1 MAGTAK
7 PRELLK
13 ARRDAG
19 KAGALGRLLSTSATK
34 VLLHKIEF
42 QPASHGFSSQPEL
55 LRAKYLLLNPRT
67 EPAEHPRG
75 AEEGQPGKQGS
86 DRTPGRLGDGVP
98 APQKGLFPAGR
109 LAMQWQRVQRIGA
122 GLLNLGNTCF
132 LNATLQCLTYTP
144 PLANYL
150 LSREHSRTCHQSGF
164 CMMCVMQNHVTQAF
178 ANSGSV
184 IKPVSFVRDLKK
196 IAPHIRLGRQEDAH
210 EFLRF
215 TIDAMQKACLPDC
228 TELDRQTQATTLIHQ
243 IFGGSLRSRVKCSMC
258 KAVSDT
264 FDPCLDL
271 PVEITVPGQGQQ
283 AANVE
288 QALELFVKPDL
299 LGGENAYLCDKC
311 KKKVSA
317 TKRFTIHRA
326 PRVLTLALKRF
337 ADFTGGKIT
346 KDVGYPELLN
356 IRPYM
361 SQTSGDPVMYGL
373 YAVLVHSGYSSH
385 AGHYYCYVK
394 ASDGQW
400 YQMND
405 NVVRPSN
412 IKVVLNQQAYVLFYL
427 RGQNLHLYE
436 EFGENRQPAQM
447 TDILMVA
454 IEALTAEDICD
465 RQMGSRVL
473 DTAMGDPASWMTD
486 VPKLMRYIYKNIEGV
501 STEPARHSLHSLLL
515 LLTERCSREVVRSLL
530 EISPTCDSAAL
541 AMWEVM
547 ISMPGTLWSVLTELR
562 SVLQDLQLH
571 KVFSCAMEDAC
582 ISLLALLLRTD
593 FGSEKF
599 AVLYKPE
606 SFLRNPSWMML
617 SVVLESLIT
626 LSKAHMMARKILVL
640 LPDIMETMQDTN
652 SDVKRKALL
661 LFRNTMGHL
670 DREEASP
677 IALQLAE
684 KLLPLFD
691 DESSLVRE
699 FSISLF
705 RDVMD
710 TVVGRNKKMLRKTVK
725 RVLVPLFLR
734 MNDQSKS
741 VAKASRD
748 ALLDCAGFLGWR
760 NLSTLVQTHQIHRIG
775 ECLLQQDKSRL
786 EEQLC
791 QSLLYVKDAQA
802 TVRLEAVRFTG
813 LGARYLKNRSNK
825 VEKLN
830 EITKGSDRTPGRLG
844 DGVPAPQKGL
854 FPAGRLAMQWQR
866 VQRIG
871 AGLLNLGNTC
881 FLNATLQCLTYTPP
895 LANYLL
901 SREHSRTCHQSGFCM
916 MCVMQN
922 HVTQAFANSGS
933 VIKPVSLVRDLKKI
947 APHIRLGRQED
958 AHEFL
963 RFTIDAMQKACLPD
977 CTELD
982 RQTQATT
989 LIHQIFGGS
998 LRSRVKCSMCKAVS
1012 DTFDPCLDLP
1022 VEITVPGQ
1030 GQQAANVEQALE
1042 LFVKPDLLGGEN
1054 AYLCDKCKK
1063 KVSATKRFT
1072 IHRAPRVLTLA
1083 LKRFADFTGGKITKD
1098 VVYPELLNIRPYM
1111 SQTSGDPVMYGLY
1124 AVLVHSGYSSH
1135 AGHYYCYVKASDGQW
1150 YQMND
1155 NVVRPSN
1162 IKVVLN
1168 QQAYVLFYLRG
1179 QNLHLYEE
1187 FGENRQPAQ
1196 MTDILMVAI
1205 EALTA
1210 EDICDRQMGS
1220 RVLDTAMGDP
1230 ASWMTDVPK
1239 LMRYIYKNIEG
1250 VSTEPARHSLHSL
1263 LLLLTERC
1271 SREVVRSLLE
1281 ISPTCDSAALAMWE
1295 VMISMPGTLWSVL
1308 TELRSVLQDLQ
1319 LHKVFSCA
1327 MEDACISLLALLLR
1341 TDFGSEKF
1349 AVLYKPESFLR
1360 NPSWMMLSVVL
1371 ESLITLSK
1379 AHMMAR
1385 KILVLLPDIM
1395 ETMQDTNS
1403 DVKRKALLLFRNTMG
1418 HLDREEAS
1426 PIALQLAEKLLP
1438 LFDDESSLVREF
1450 SISLFRDVMDTVVGR
1465 NKKMLRKTVKRVLV
1479 PLFLRMNDQ
1488 SKSVAKASRD
1498 ALLDCAGFLGWRN
1511 LSTLVQTHQIH
1522 RIGECLLQQDKSR
1535 LEEQLCQSLLYVKDA
1550 QATVRLEAVRFTGL
1564 GARYLKNRSNK
1575 VEKLNEITKGSDRT
1589 PGRLGDGVPAPQK
1602 GLFPAGRLAMQ
1613 WQRVQR
1619 IGAGL
1624 LNLGNTCF
1632 LNATLQCLTYTPPLA
1647 NYLLS
1652 REHSRTCHQS
1662 GFCMTCV
1669 MQNHVTQ
1676 AFANS
1681 GSVIKP
1687 VSLVRDLKKIAPHIR
1702 LGRQEDAHEFLR
1714 FTIDAMQKAC
1724 LPDCTELDRQTQAT
1738 TLIHQI
1744 FGGSLR
1750 SRVKCSMCKA
1760 VSDTFDPCLDLPVE
1774 ITVPGQ
1780 GQQAA
1785 NVEQAL
1791 ELFVKPDLLGGENA
1805 YLCDKCKKKV
1815 SATKRFT
1822 IHRAPRVLT
1831 LALKRFADFTGGKIT
1846 KDVGYPE
1853 LLNIR
1858 PYMSQTSG
1866 DPVMYGL
1873 YAVLVHSGYSSHAG
1887 HYYCYVKA
1895 SDGQWYQMNDNVVRP
1910 SNIKVVLNQ
1919 QAYVLF
1925 YLREDSSRV
1934 EDYLRQSLPY
1944 LQSPQEPLREA
1955 DVMFLGQNSRAVSLL
1970 PALRVVRQQKQG
1982 TDYFLHDS
1990 PK

>member
-19 KAGALGRLLSTSATK
+19 EAGALGRLLSTSATK

-42 QPASHGFSSQPEL
+42 QPASHGFSGQPEL

-75 AEEGQPGKQGS
+75 AEEGQPGKQGSDRTPGRLRDGVPAPQKGLFPAGRLAMQWQRVQRIGAGLLNLGNTCFLNATLQCLTYTPPLANYLLSREHSRTCHQSGFCVMCVMQNHVTQAFANSGSVIKPVSFVRDLKKIAPHIRLGRQEDAHEFLRFTIDAMQKACLPDCTDTAAVLSPNPVTGLGLDPEDTALARGGGSWGGRCVIRAAVSRLDRQTQATTLIHQIFGGSLRSCVKCSMCKAVSDTFDPCLDLPVEITVPGQGQQAANVEQALELFVKPDLLGGENAYLCDKCKKKVLATKRFTIHRAPRVLTLALKRFADFTGGKITKDVGYPELLNIRPYMSQTSGDPVMYGLYAVLVHSGYSSHAGHYYCYVKASDGQWYQMNDNVVRPSNIKVVLNQQAYVLFYLRPLNSGTDCDRESSDRGELEGALAAGHNSGWGEEAKEGAVYRVTLKRVQIQQAADEGAGWLRLREDSSRVEDYLRQSLPYLQSPQEPLREAAVMFLGS

-326 PRVLTLALKRF
+326 PKVLTLALKRF

-346 KDVGYPELLN
+346 KDVGYPELLD

-830 EITKGSDRTPGRLG
+830 EITK
-844 DGVPAPQKGL
+844 
-854 FPAGRLAMQWQR
+854 
-866 VQRIG
+866 
-871 AGLLNLGNTC
+871 
-881 FLNATLQCLTYTPP
+881 
-895 LANYLL
+895 
-901 SREHSRTCHQSGFCM
+901 
-916 MCVMQN
+916 
-922 HVTQAFANSGS
+922 
-933 VIKPVSLVRDLKKI
+933 
-947 APHIRLGRQED
+947 
-958 AHEFL
+958 
-963 RFTIDAMQKACLPD
+963 
-977 CTELD
+977 
-982 RQTQATT
+982 
-989 LIHQIFGGS
+989 
-998 LRSRVKCSMCKAVS
+998 
-1012 DTFDPCLDLP
+1012 
-1022 VEITVPGQ
+1022 
-1030 GQQAANVEQALE
+1030 
-1042 LFVKPDLLGGEN
+1042 
-1054 AYLCDKCKK
+1054 
-1063 KVSATKRFT
+1063 
-1072 IHRAPRVLTLA
+1072 
-1083 LKRFADFTGGKITKD
+1083 
-1098 VVYPELLNIRPYM
+1098 
-1111 SQTSGDPVMYGLY
+1111 
-1124 AVLVHSGYSSH
+1124 
-1135 AGHYYCYVKASDGQW
+1135 
-1150 YQMND
+1150 
-1155 NVVRPSN
+1155 
-1162 IKVVLN
+1162 
-1168 QQAYVLFYLRG
+1168 
-1179 QNLHLYEE
+1179 
-1187 FGENRQPAQ
+1187 
-1196 MTDILMVAI
+1196 
-1205 EALTA
+1205 
-1210 EDICDRQMGS
+1210 
-1220 RVLDTAMGDP
+1220 
-1230 ASWMTDVPK
+1230 
-1239 LMRYIYKNIEG
+1239 
-1250 VSTEPARHSLHSL
+1250 
-1263 LLLLTERC
+1263 
-1271 SREVVRSLLE
+1271 
-1281 ISPTCDSAALAMWE
+1281 
-1295 VMISMPGTLWSVL
+1295 
-1308 TELRSVLQDLQ
+1308 
-1319 LHKVFSCA
+1319 
-1327 MEDACISLLALLLR
+1327 
-1341 TDFGSEKF
+1341 
-1349 AVLYKPESFLR
+1349 
-1360 NPSWMMLSVVL
+1360 
-1371 ESLITLSK
+1371 
-1379 AHMMAR
+1379 
-1385 KILVLLPDIM
+1385 VLLPLM
-1395 ETMQDTNS
+1395 EDPDTC
-1403 DVKRKALLLFRNTMG
+1403 VKHLAFQTLYNLL
-1418 HLDREEAS
+1418 
-1426 PIALQLAEKLLP
+1426 I
-1438 LFDDESSLVREF
+1438 EF
-1450 SISLFRDVMDTVVGR
+1450 PRP
-1465 NKKMLRKTVKRVLV
+1465 K
-1479 PLFLRMNDQ
+1479 
-1488 SKSVAKASRD
+1488 
-1498 ALLDCAGFLGWRN
+1498 
-1511 LSTLVQTHQIH
+1511 
-1522 RIGECLLQQDKSR
+1522 
-1535 LEEQLCQSLLYVKDA
+1535 
-1550 QATVRLEAVRFTGL
+1550 
-1564 GARYLKNRSNK
+1564 
-1575 VEKLNEITKGSDRT
+1575 
-1589 PGRLGDGVPAPQK
+1589 
-1602 GLFPAGRLAMQ
+1602 
-1613 WQRVQR
+1613 QRWW
-1619 IGAGL
+1619 
-1624 LNLGNTCF
+1624 
-1632 LNATLQCLTYTPPLA
+1632 
-1647 NYLLS
+1647 LLS
-1652 REHSRTCHQS
+1652 CWICGSQRE
-1662 GFCMTCV
+1662 
-1669 MQNHVTQ
+1669 
-1676 AFANS
+1676 
-1681 GSVIKP
+1681 
-1687 VSLVRDLKKIAPHIR
+1687 
-1702 LGRQEDAHEFLR
+1702 
-1714 FTIDAMQKAC
+1714 
-1724 LPDCTELDRQTQAT
+1724 
-1738 TLIHQI
+1738 
-1744 FGGSLR
+1744 
-1750 SRVKCSMCKA
+1750 
-1760 VSDTFDPCLDLPVE
+1760 
-1774 ITVPGQ
+1774 
-1780 GQQAA
+1780 
-1785 NVEQAL
+1785 
-1791 ELFVKPDLLGGENA
+1791 
-1805 YLCDKCKKKV
+1805 
-1815 SATKRFT
+1815 
-1822 IHRAPRVLT
+1822 
-1831 LALKRFADFTGGKIT
+1831 
-1846 KDVGYPE
+1846 
-1853 LLNIR
+1853 
-1858 PYMSQTSG
+1858 
-1866 DPVMYGL
+1866 
-1873 YAVLVHSGYSSHAG
+1873 
-1887 HYYCYVKA
+1887 
-1895 SDGQWYQMNDNVVRP
+1895 
-1910 SNIKVVLNQ
+1910 
-1919 QAYVLF
+1919 
-1925 YLREDSSRV
+1925 
-1934 EDYLRQSLPY
+1934 
-1944 LQSPQEPLREA
+1944 
-1955 DVMFLGQNSRAVSLL
+1955 
-1970 PALRVVRQQKQG
+1970 
-1982 TDYFLHDS
+1982 
-1990 PK
+1990 

>member
-42 QPASHGFSSQPEL
+42 QPASHGFSGQPEL

-67 EPAEHPRG
+67 EPAEHPRS
-75 AEEGQPGKQGS
+75 AEEGQPGKQGSDRTPGRLGDGVPAPQKGLFPAGHLAMQWQRVQRIGAGLLNLGNTCFLNATLQCLTYTPPLANYLLSREHSRTCHQSVFCMMCVMQNHVTQAFANSGSVIKPVSLVRDLKKIAPHIRLGRQEDAHEFLRFTIDAMQKACLPDCTELDRQTQATTLIHQIFGGSLRSRVKCSMCKAVSDTFDPCLDLPVEITVPGQGQQAANVEQALELFVKPDLLGGENAYLCDKCKKKVSATKRFTIHRAPRVLTLALKRFADFTGGKITKDVGYPELLNIRPYMSQTSGDPVTYGLYAVLVHSGYSSHAGHYYCYVKASDGQWYQMNDNVVRPSNIKVVLNQQAYVLFYLRPLNSGTDCDRESSDRGELEGALAAGHNSGWGEEAKEGAVYRVTLKRVQIQQAADEGAGWLRLREDSSRVEDYLRQSLPYLQSPQEPLREAAVMFLGS

-164 CMMCVMQNHVTQAF
+164 CMTCVMQNHVTQAF

-361 SQTSGDPVMYGL
+361 SQTSRDPVMYGL
-373 YAVLVHSGYSSH
+373 NAVLVHLGYSSH

-571 KVFSCAMEDAC
+571 KVFSCAMEEAC

-599 AVLYKPE
+599 AALYKPE

-830 EITKGSDRTPGRLG
+830 EITK
-844 DGVPAPQKGL
+844 
-854 FPAGRLAMQWQR
+854 
-866 VQRIG
+866 
-871 AGLLNLGNTC
+871 
-881 FLNATLQCLTYTPP
+881 
-895 LANYLL
+895 
-901 SREHSRTCHQSGFCM
+901 
-916 MCVMQN
+916 
-922 HVTQAFANSGS
+922 
-933 VIKPVSLVRDLKKI
+933 
-947 APHIRLGRQED
+947 
-958 AHEFL
+958 
-963 RFTIDAMQKACLPD
+963 
-977 CTELD
+977 
-982 RQTQATT
+982 
-989 LIHQIFGGS
+989 
-998 LRSRVKCSMCKAVS
+998 
-1012 DTFDPCLDLP
+1012 
-1022 VEITVPGQ
+1022 
-1030 GQQAANVEQALE
+1030 
-1042 LFVKPDLLGGEN
+1042 
-1054 AYLCDKCKK
+1054 
-1063 KVSATKRFT
+1063 
-1072 IHRAPRVLTLA
+1072 
-1083 LKRFADFTGGKITKD
+1083 
-1098 VVYPELLNIRPYM
+1098 
-1111 SQTSGDPVMYGLY
+1111 
-1124 AVLVHSGYSSH
+1124 
-1135 AGHYYCYVKASDGQW
+1135 
-1150 YQMND
+1150 
-1155 NVVRPSN
+1155 
-1162 IKVVLN
+1162 
-1168 QQAYVLFYLRG
+1168 
-1179 QNLHLYEE
+1179 
-1187 FGENRQPAQ
+1187 
-1196 MTDILMVAI
+1196 
-1205 EALTA
+1205 
-1210 EDICDRQMGS
+1210 
-1220 RVLDTAMGDP
+1220 
-1230 ASWMTDVPK
+1230 
-1239 LMRYIYKNIEG
+1239 
-1250 VSTEPARHSLHSL
+1250 
-1263 LLLLTERC
+1263 
-1271 SREVVRSLLE
+1271 
-1281 ISPTCDSAALAMWE
+1281 
-1295 VMISMPGTLWSVL
+1295 
-1308 TELRSVLQDLQ
+1308 
-1319 LHKVFSCA
+1319 
-1327 MEDACISLLALLLR
+1327 
-1341 TDFGSEKF
+1341 
-1349 AVLYKPESFLR
+1349 
-1360 NPSWMMLSVVL
+1360 
-1371 ESLITLSK
+1371 
-1379 AHMMAR
+1379 
-1385 KILVLLPDIM
+1385 VLLPLM
-1395 ETMQDTNS
+1395 EDPDTC
-1403 DVKRKALLLFRNTMG
+1403 VKHLAFQTLYNLL
-1418 HLDREEAS
+1418 
-1426 PIALQLAEKLLP
+1426 I
-1438 LFDDESSLVREF
+1438 EF
-1450 SISLFRDVMDTVVGR
+1450 PRP
-1465 NKKMLRKTVKRVLV
+1465 K
-1479 PLFLRMNDQ
+1479 
-1488 SKSVAKASRD
+1488 
-1498 ALLDCAGFLGWRN
+1498 
-1511 LSTLVQTHQIH
+1511 
-1522 RIGECLLQQDKSR
+1522 
-1535 LEEQLCQSLLYVKDA
+1535 
-1550 QATVRLEAVRFTGL
+1550 
-1564 GARYLKNRSNK
+1564 
-1575 VEKLNEITKGSDRT
+1575 
-1589 PGRLGDGVPAPQK
+1589 
-1602 GLFPAGRLAMQ
+1602 
-1613 WQRVQR
+1613 QRWW
-1619 IGAGL
+1619 
-1624 LNLGNTCF
+1624 
-1632 LNATLQCLTYTPPLA
+1632 
-1647 NYLLS
+1647 LLS
-1652 REHSRTCHQS
+1652 CWICGSQRE
-1662 GFCMTCV
+1662 
-1669 MQNHVTQ
+1669 
-1676 AFANS
+1676 
-1681 GSVIKP
+1681 
-1687 VSLVRDLKKIAPHIR
+1687 
-1702 LGRQEDAHEFLR
+1702 
-1714 FTIDAMQKAC
+1714 
-1724 LPDCTELDRQTQAT
+1724 
-1738 TLIHQI
+1738 
-1744 FGGSLR
+1744 
-1750 SRVKCSMCKA
+1750 
-1760 VSDTFDPCLDLPVE
+1760 
-1774 ITVPGQ
+1774 
-1780 GQQAA
+1780 
-1785 NVEQAL
+1785 
-1791 ELFVKPDLLGGENA
+1791 
-1805 YLCDKCKKKV
+1805 
-1815 SATKRFT
+1815 
-1822 IHRAPRVLT
+1822 
-1831 LALKRFADFTGGKIT
+1831 
-1846 KDVGYPE
+1846 
-1853 LLNIR
+1853 
-1858 PYMSQTSG
+1858 
-1866 DPVMYGL
+1866 
-1873 YAVLVHSGYSSHAG
+1873 
-1887 HYYCYVKA
+1887 
-1895 SDGQWYQMNDNVVRP
+1895 
-1910 SNIKVVLNQ
+1910 
-1919 QAYVLF
+1919 
-1925 YLREDSSRV
+1925 
-1934 EDYLRQSLPY
+1934 
-1944 LQSPQEPLREA
+1944 
-1955 DVMFLGQNSRAVSLL
+1955 
-1970 PALRVVRQQKQG
+1970 
-1982 TDYFLHDS
+1982 
-1990 PK
+1990 

>member
-164 CMMCVMQNHVTQAF
+164 CMMCVMQNHVTQAFANSGSVIKPVSLVRDLKKIAPHIRLGRQEDAHEFLRFTIDAMQKACLPDCTELDRQTQATTLIHQIFGGSLRSRVKCSMCKAVSDTFDPCLDLPVEITVPGQGQQAANVEQALELFVKPDLLGGENAYLCDKCKKKVSATKRFTIHRAPRVLTLALKRFADFTGGKITKDVGYPELLNIRPYMSQTSGDPVMYGLYAVLVHSGYSSHAGHYYCYVKASDGQWYQMNDNVVRPSNIKVVLNQQAYVLFYLRPLNSGTDCDRESSDRGELEGALAAGHNSGWGEEAKEGAVYRVTLKRVQIQQAADEGAGWLRLREDSSRVEDYLRQSLPYLQSPQEPLREADVMFLGSDRTPGRLGDGVPAPQKGLFPAGRLAMQWQRVQRIGAGLLNLGNTCFLNATLQCLTYTPPLANYLLSREHSRTCHQSGFCVTCVMQNHVTQAF

-599 AVLYKPE
+599 AALYKPE

-830 EITKGSDRTPGRLG
+830 EITK
-844 DGVPAPQKGL
+844 
-854 FPAGRLAMQWQR
+854 
-866 VQRIG
+866 
-871 AGLLNLGNTC
+871 
-881 FLNATLQCLTYTPP
+881 
-895 LANYLL
+895 
-901 SREHSRTCHQSGFCM
+901 
-916 MCVMQN
+916 
-922 HVTQAFANSGS
+922 
-933 VIKPVSLVRDLKKI
+933 
-947 APHIRLGRQED
+947 
-958 AHEFL
+958 
-963 RFTIDAMQKACLPD
+963 
-977 CTELD
+977 
-982 RQTQATT
+982 
-989 LIHQIFGGS
+989 
-998 LRSRVKCSMCKAVS
+998 
-1012 DTFDPCLDLP
+1012 
-1022 VEITVPGQ
+1022 
-1030 GQQAANVEQALE
+1030 
-1042 LFVKPDLLGGEN
+1042 
-1054 AYLCDKCKK
+1054 
-1063 KVSATKRFT
+1063 
-1072 IHRAPRVLTLA
+1072 
-1083 LKRFADFTGGKITKD
+1083 
-1098 VVYPELLNIRPYM
+1098 
-1111 SQTSGDPVMYGLY
+1111 
-1124 AVLVHSGYSSH
+1124 
-1135 AGHYYCYVKASDGQW
+1135 
-1150 YQMND
+1150 
-1155 NVVRPSN
+1155 
-1162 IKVVLN
+1162 
-1168 QQAYVLFYLRG
+1168 
-1179 QNLHLYEE
+1179 
-1187 FGENRQPAQ
+1187 
-1196 MTDILMVAI
+1196 
-1205 EALTA
+1205 
-1210 EDICDRQMGS
+1210 
-1220 RVLDTAMGDP
+1220 
-1230 ASWMTDVPK
+1230 
-1239 LMRYIYKNIEG
+1239 
-1250 VSTEPARHSLHSL
+1250 
-1263 LLLLTERC
+1263 
-1271 SREVVRSLLE
+1271 
-1281 ISPTCDSAALAMWE
+1281 
-1295 VMISMPGTLWSVL
+1295 
-1308 TELRSVLQDLQ
+1308 
-1319 LHKVFSCA
+1319 
-1327 MEDACISLLALLLR
+1327 
-1341 TDFGSEKF
+1341 
-1349 AVLYKPESFLR
+1349 
-1360 NPSWMMLSVVL
+1360 
-1371 ESLITLSK
+1371 
-1379 AHMMAR
+1379 
-1385 KILVLLPDIM
+1385 VLLPLM
-1395 ETMQDTNS
+1395 EDPDTC
-1403 DVKRKALLLFRNTMG
+1403 VKHLAFQTLYNLL
-1418 HLDREEAS
+1418 
-1426 PIALQLAEKLLP
+1426 I
-1438 LFDDESSLVREF
+1438 EF
-1450 SISLFRDVMDTVVGR
+1450 PRP
-1465 NKKMLRKTVKRVLV
+1465 K
-1479 PLFLRMNDQ
+1479 
-1488 SKSVAKASRD
+1488 
-1498 ALLDCAGFLGWRN
+1498 
-1511 LSTLVQTHQIH
+1511 
-1522 RIGECLLQQDKSR
+1522 
-1535 LEEQLCQSLLYVKDA
+1535 
-1550 QATVRLEAVRFTGL
+1550 
-1564 GARYLKNRSNK
+1564 
-1575 VEKLNEITKGSDRT
+1575 
-1589 PGRLGDGVPAPQK
+1589 
-1602 GLFPAGRLAMQ
+1602 
-1613 WQRVQR
+1613 QRWW
-1619 IGAGL
+1619 
-1624 LNLGNTCF
+1624 
-1632 LNATLQCLTYTPPLA
+1632 
-1647 NYLLS
+1647 LLS
-1652 REHSRTCHQS
+1652 CWICGSQRE
-1662 GFCMTCV
+1662 
-1669 MQNHVTQ
+1669 
-1676 AFANS
+1676 
-1681 GSVIKP
+1681 
-1687 VSLVRDLKKIAPHIR
+1687 
-1702 LGRQEDAHEFLR
+1702 
-1714 FTIDAMQKAC
+1714 
-1724 LPDCTELDRQTQAT
+1724 
-1738 TLIHQI
+1738 
-1744 FGGSLR
+1744 
-1750 SRVKCSMCKA
+1750 
-1760 VSDTFDPCLDLPVE
+1760 
-1774 ITVPGQ
+1774 
-1780 GQQAA
+1780 
-1785 NVEQAL
+1785 
-1791 ELFVKPDLLGGENA
+1791 
-1805 YLCDKCKKKV
+1805 
-1815 SATKRFT
+1815 
-1822 IHRAPRVLT
+1822 
-1831 LALKRFADFTGGKIT
+1831 
-1846 KDVGYPE
+1846 
-1853 LLNIR
+1853 
-1858 PYMSQTSG
+1858 
-1866 DPVMYGL
+1866 
-1873 YAVLVHSGYSSHAG
+1873 
-1887 HYYCYVKA
+1887 
-1895 SDGQWYQMNDNVVRP
+1895 
-1910 SNIKVVLNQ
+1910 
-1919 QAYVLF
+1919 
-1925 YLREDSSRV
+1925 
-1934 EDYLRQSLPY
+1934 
-1944 LQSPQEPLREA
+1944 
-1955 DVMFLGQNSRAVSLL
+1955 
-1970 PALRVVRQQKQG
+1970 
-1982 TDYFLHDS
+1982 
-1990 PK
+1990 

>member
-42 QPASHGFSSQPEL
+42 QPASHGFSGQPEL

-109 LAMQWQRVQRIGA
+109 LAMQCQRVQRIGA

-164 CMMCVMQNHVTQAF
+164 CVTCVMQNHVTQAF

-243 IFGGSLRSRVKCSMC
+243 IFGGSLRSRGRSLAVKCSMC

-311 KKKVSA
+311 KKKVLA

-346 KDVGYPELLN
+346 KDMGYPELLN

-385 AGHYYCYVK
+385 SGHYYCYVK
-394 ASDGQW
+394 ASDRQW

-427 RGQNLHLYE
+427 SSSLRHLKPFQESGEGRGGQQFQWQL
-436 EFGENRQPAQM
+436 GEWLQQHQGLQHPHPSHIQ
-447 TDILMVA
+447 
-454 IEALTAEDICD
+454 
-465 RQMGSRVL
+465 
-473 DTAMGDPASWMTD
+473 

-599 AVLYKPE
+599 AALYKPE

-830 EITKGSDRTPGRLG
+830 EITK
-844 DGVPAPQKGL
+844 
-854 FPAGRLAMQWQR
+854 
-866 VQRIG
+866 
-871 AGLLNLGNTC
+871 
-881 FLNATLQCLTYTPP
+881 
-895 LANYLL
+895 
-901 SREHSRTCHQSGFCM
+901 
-916 MCVMQN
+916 
-922 HVTQAFANSGS
+922 
-933 VIKPVSLVRDLKKI
+933 
-947 APHIRLGRQED
+947 
-958 AHEFL
+958 
-963 RFTIDAMQKACLPD
+963 
-977 CTELD
+977 
-982 RQTQATT
+982 
-989 LIHQIFGGS
+989 
-998 LRSRVKCSMCKAVS
+998 
-1012 DTFDPCLDLP
+1012 
-1022 VEITVPGQ
+1022 
-1030 GQQAANVEQALE
+1030 
-1042 LFVKPDLLGGEN
+1042 
-1054 AYLCDKCKK
+1054 
-1063 KVSATKRFT
+1063 
-1072 IHRAPRVLTLA
+1072 
-1083 LKRFADFTGGKITKD
+1083 
-1098 VVYPELLNIRPYM
+1098 
-1111 SQTSGDPVMYGLY
+1111 
-1124 AVLVHSGYSSH
+1124 
-1135 AGHYYCYVKASDGQW
+1135 
-1150 YQMND
+1150 
-1155 NVVRPSN
+1155 
-1162 IKVVLN
+1162 
-1168 QQAYVLFYLRG
+1168 
-1179 QNLHLYEE
+1179 
-1187 FGENRQPAQ
+1187 
-1196 MTDILMVAI
+1196 
-1205 EALTA
+1205 
-1210 EDICDRQMGS
+1210 
-1220 RVLDTAMGDP
+1220 
-1230 ASWMTDVPK
+1230 
-1239 LMRYIYKNIEG
+1239 
-1250 VSTEPARHSLHSL
+1250 
-1263 LLLLTERC
+1263 
-1271 SREVVRSLLE
+1271 
-1281 ISPTCDSAALAMWE
+1281 
-1295 VMISMPGTLWSVL
+1295 
-1308 TELRSVLQDLQ
+1308 
-1319 LHKVFSCA
+1319 
-1327 MEDACISLLALLLR
+1327 
-1341 TDFGSEKF
+1341 
-1349 AVLYKPESFLR
+1349 
-1360 NPSWMMLSVVL
+1360 
-1371 ESLITLSK
+1371 
-1379 AHMMAR
+1379 
-1385 KILVLLPDIM
+1385 VLLPLM
-1395 ETMQDTNS
+1395 EDPDTC
-1403 DVKRKALLLFRNTMG
+1403 VKHLAFQTLYNLL
-1418 HLDREEAS
+1418 
-1426 PIALQLAEKLLP
+1426 I
-1438 LFDDESSLVREF
+1438 EF
-1450 SISLFRDVMDTVVGR
+1450 PRP
-1465 NKKMLRKTVKRVLV
+1465 K
-1479 PLFLRMNDQ
+1479 
-1488 SKSVAKASRD
+1488 
-1498 ALLDCAGFLGWRN
+1498 
-1511 LSTLVQTHQIH
+1511 
-1522 RIGECLLQQDKSR
+1522 
-1535 LEEQLCQSLLYVKDA
+1535 
-1550 QATVRLEAVRFTGL
+1550 
-1564 GARYLKNRSNK
+1564 
-1575 VEKLNEITKGSDRT
+1575 
-1589 PGRLGDGVPAPQK
+1589 
-1602 GLFPAGRLAMQ
+1602 
-1613 WQRVQR
+1613 QRWW
-1619 IGAGL
+1619 
-1624 LNLGNTCF
+1624 
-1632 LNATLQCLTYTPPLA
+1632 
-1647 NYLLS
+1647 LLS
-1652 REHSRTCHQS
+1652 CWICGSQRE
-1662 GFCMTCV
+1662 
-1669 MQNHVTQ
+1669 
-1676 AFANS
+1676 
-1681 GSVIKP
+1681 
-1687 VSLVRDLKKIAPHIR
+1687 
-1702 LGRQEDAHEFLR
+1702 
-1714 FTIDAMQKAC
+1714 
-1724 LPDCTELDRQTQAT
+1724 
-1738 TLIHQI
+1738 
-1744 FGGSLR
+1744 
-1750 SRVKCSMCKA
+1750 
-1760 VSDTFDPCLDLPVE
+1760 
-1774 ITVPGQ
+1774 
-1780 GQQAA
+1780 
-1785 NVEQAL
+1785 
-1791 ELFVKPDLLGGENA
+1791 
-1805 YLCDKCKKKV
+1805 
-1815 SATKRFT
+1815 
-1822 IHRAPRVLT
+1822 
-1831 LALKRFADFTGGKIT
+1831 
-1846 KDVGYPE
+1846 
-1853 LLNIR
+1853 
-1858 PYMSQTSG
+1858 
-1866 DPVMYGL
+1866 
-1873 YAVLVHSGYSSHAG
+1873 
-1887 HYYCYVKA
+1887 
-1895 SDGQWYQMNDNVVRP
+1895 
-1910 SNIKVVLNQ
+1910 
-1919 QAYVLF
+1919 
-1925 YLREDSSRV
+1925 
-1934 EDYLRQSLPY
+1934 
-1944 LQSPQEPLREA
+1944 
-1955 DVMFLGQNSRAVSLL
+1955 
-1970 PALRVVRQQKQG
+1970 
-1982 TDYFLHDS
+1982 
-1990 PK
+1990 

>member
-19 KAGALGRLLSTSATK
+19 EAGALGRLLSTSATK

-42 QPASHGFSSQPEL
+42 QPASHGFSGQPEL

-164 CMMCVMQNHVTQAF
+164 CMTCVMQNHVTQAF

-196 IAPHIRLGRQEDAH
+196 IAPHIRLGRQEDAY

-215 TIDAMQKACLPDC
+215 TIDAMQKACLPNC

-427 RGQNLHLYE
+427 RMAKRPPPSTPRAAWEEVEASQESSSLLDACKVPTVQLMQTEENPKHPELQPAWDSVSIWTIASLHHGINMAK

-830 EITKGSDRTPGRLG
+830 EITK
-844 DGVPAPQKGL
+844 
-854 FPAGRLAMQWQR
+854 
-866 VQRIG
+866 
-871 AGLLNLGNTC
+871 
-881 FLNATLQCLTYTPP
+881 
-895 LANYLL
+895 
-901 SREHSRTCHQSGFCM
+901 
-916 MCVMQN
+916 
-922 HVTQAFANSGS
+922 
-933 VIKPVSLVRDLKKI
+933 
-947 APHIRLGRQED
+947 
-958 AHEFL
+958 
-963 RFTIDAMQKACLPD
+963 
-977 CTELD
+977 
-982 RQTQATT
+982 
-989 LIHQIFGGS
+989 
-998 LRSRVKCSMCKAVS
+998 
-1012 DTFDPCLDLP
+1012 
-1022 VEITVPGQ
+1022 
-1030 GQQAANVEQALE
+1030 
-1042 LFVKPDLLGGEN
+1042 
-1054 AYLCDKCKK
+1054 
-1063 KVSATKRFT
+1063 
-1072 IHRAPRVLTLA
+1072 
-1083 LKRFADFTGGKITKD
+1083 
-1098 VVYPELLNIRPYM
+1098 
-1111 SQTSGDPVMYGLY
+1111 
-1124 AVLVHSGYSSH
+1124 
-1135 AGHYYCYVKASDGQW
+1135 
-1150 YQMND
+1150 
-1155 NVVRPSN
+1155 
-1162 IKVVLN
+1162 
-1168 QQAYVLFYLRG
+1168 
-1179 QNLHLYEE
+1179 
-1187 FGENRQPAQ
+1187 
-1196 MTDILMVAI
+1196 
-1205 EALTA
+1205 
-1210 EDICDRQMGS
+1210 
-1220 RVLDTAMGDP
+1220 
-1230 ASWMTDVPK
+1230 
-1239 LMRYIYKNIEG
+1239 
-1250 VSTEPARHSLHSL
+1250 
-1263 LLLLTERC
+1263 
-1271 SREVVRSLLE
+1271 
-1281 ISPTCDSAALAMWE
+1281 
-1295 VMISMPGTLWSVL
+1295 
-1308 TELRSVLQDLQ
+1308 
-1319 LHKVFSCA
+1319 
-1327 MEDACISLLALLLR
+1327 
-1341 TDFGSEKF
+1341 
-1349 AVLYKPESFLR
+1349 
-1360 NPSWMMLSVVL
+1360 
-1371 ESLITLSK
+1371 
-1379 AHMMAR
+1379 
-1385 KILVLLPDIM
+1385 VLLPLM
-1395 ETMQDTNS
+1395 EDPDTCVRHLAFQTLYN
-1403 DVKRKALLLFRNTMG
+1403 LL
-1418 HLDREEAS
+1418 
-1426 PIALQLAEKLLP
+1426 I
-1438 LFDDESSLVREF
+1438 EF
-1450 SISLFRDVMDTVVGR
+1450 PRP
-1465 NKKMLRKTVKRVLV
+1465 K
-1479 PLFLRMNDQ
+1479 
-1488 SKSVAKASRD
+1488 
-1498 ALLDCAGFLGWRN
+1498 
-1511 LSTLVQTHQIH
+1511 
-1522 RIGECLLQQDKSR
+1522 
-1535 LEEQLCQSLLYVKDA
+1535 
-1550 QATVRLEAVRFTGL
+1550 
-1564 GARYLKNRSNK
+1564 
-1575 VEKLNEITKGSDRT
+1575 
-1589 PGRLGDGVPAPQK
+1589 
-1602 GLFPAGRLAMQ
+1602 
-1613 WQRVQR
+1613 QRWW
-1619 IGAGL
+1619 
-1624 LNLGNTCF
+1624 
-1632 LNATLQCLTYTPPLA
+1632 
-1647 NYLLS
+1647 LLS
-1652 REHSRTCHQS
+1652 CWICGSQRE
-1662 GFCMTCV
+1662 
-1669 MQNHVTQ
+1669 
-1676 AFANS
+1676 
-1681 GSVIKP
+1681 
-1687 VSLVRDLKKIAPHIR
+1687 
-1702 LGRQEDAHEFLR
+1702 
-1714 FTIDAMQKAC
+1714 
-1724 LPDCTELDRQTQAT
+1724 
-1738 TLIHQI
+1738 
-1744 FGGSLR
+1744 
-1750 SRVKCSMCKA
+1750 
-1760 VSDTFDPCLDLPVE
+1760 
-1774 ITVPGQ
+1774 
-1780 GQQAA
+1780 
-1785 NVEQAL
+1785 
-1791 ELFVKPDLLGGENA
+1791 
-1805 YLCDKCKKKV
+1805 
-1815 SATKRFT
+1815 
-1822 IHRAPRVLT
+1822 
-1831 LALKRFADFTGGKIT
+1831 
-1846 KDVGYPE
+1846 
-1853 LLNIR
+1853 
-1858 PYMSQTSG
+1858 
-1866 DPVMYGL
+1866 
-1873 YAVLVHSGYSSHAG
+1873 
-1887 HYYCYVKA
+1887 
-1895 SDGQWYQMNDNVVRP
+1895 
-1910 SNIKVVLNQ
+1910 
-1919 QAYVLF
+1919 
-1925 YLREDSSRV
+1925 
-1934 EDYLRQSLPY
+1934 
-1944 LQSPQEPLREA
+1944 
-1955 DVMFLGQNSRAVSLL
+1955 
-1970 PALRVVRQQKQG
+1970 
-1982 TDYFLHDS
+1982 
-1990 PK
+1990 

>member
-42 QPASHGFSSQPEL
+42 QPASHGFSGQPEL

-132 LNATLQCLTYTP
+132 LNATLQCLSYTPPLANYLLSREHSRTCHQSGFCMTCVMQNHVTQAFANSGSMIKPVSLVRDLKKIAPHIRLGRQEDAHEFLRFTIDAMQKACLPDCTELDRQTQATTLIHQIFGGSLRSRVKCSMCKAVSDTFDPCLDLPVEITVPGQGQQAANVEQALELFVKPDLLGGENAYLCDKCKKKVSATKRFTIHRAPRVLTLALKRFADFTGGKITKDVGYPELLNIRPYMSQTSGDPVTYGLYAVLVHSGYSSHAGHYYCYVKASDGQWYQMNDNVVRPSNIKVVLNQQAYVLFYLRPLNSGTDCDRESSDRGELEGALAAGHNSGWGEEAKEGAVYRVTLKRVQIQQAADEGAGWLRLREDSSRVEDYLRQSLPYLQSPQEPLREAAVMFLGSDRTPGRLGDGVPAPQKGLFPAGRLAMQWQRVQRIGAGLLNLGNTCFLNATLQCLTYTP

-164 CMMCVMQNHVTQAF
+164 CMTCVMQNHVTQAF

-346 KDVGYPELLN
+346 KDVGYPELLNIRPYMSQTSRDPVMYGLYAVLVHSGYSSHAGHYYCYVKASDGQWYQMNDNVVRPSNIKVVLNQQAYVLFYLRGQNLHLYEEFGENRQPAQMTDILMVAIEALTAEDICDRQMGSRVLDTAMGDPASWMTDVPKLMRYIYKNIEGVSTEPARHSLHSLLLLLTERCSREVVRSLLEISPTCDSAALAMWEVMISMPGTLWSVLTELRSVLQDLQLHKVFSCAMEDACISLLALLLRTDFGSEKFAALYKPESFLRNPSWMMLSVVLESLITLSKAHMMARKILVLLPDIMETMQDTNSDVKRKALLLFRNTMGHLDREEASPIALQLAEKLLPLFDDASRDALLDCAGFLGWRNLSTLVQTHQIHRIGECLLQQDKSRLEEQLCQSLLYVKDAQATVRLEAVRFTGLGARYLKNRSNKVEKLNEITKGHQSGFCMMCVMQNHVTQAFANSGSVIKPVSLVRDLKKIAPHIRLGRQEDAHEFLRFTIDAMQKACLPDCTELDRQTQATTLIHQIFGGSLRSRVKCSMCKAVSDTFDPCLDLPVEITVPGQGQQAANVEQALELFVKPDLLGGENAYLCDKCKKKVSATKRFTIHRAPRVLTLALKRFADFTGGKITKDVGYPEVLN

-599 AVLYKPE
+599 AALYKPE

-652 SDVKRKALL
+652 SDVRRKALL

-830 EITKGSDRTPGRLG
+830 EITK
-844 DGVPAPQKGL
+844 
-854 FPAGRLAMQWQR
+854 
-866 VQRIG
+866 
-871 AGLLNLGNTC
+871 
-881 FLNATLQCLTYTPP
+881 
-895 LANYLL
+895 
-901 SREHSRTCHQSGFCM
+901 
-916 MCVMQN
+916 
-922 HVTQAFANSGS
+922 
-933 VIKPVSLVRDLKKI
+933 
-947 APHIRLGRQED
+947 
-958 AHEFL
+958 
-963 RFTIDAMQKACLPD
+963 
-977 CTELD
+977 
-982 RQTQATT
+982 
-989 LIHQIFGGS
+989 
-998 LRSRVKCSMCKAVS
+998 
-1012 DTFDPCLDLP
+1012 
-1022 VEITVPGQ
+1022 
-1030 GQQAANVEQALE
+1030 
-1042 LFVKPDLLGGEN
+1042 
-1054 AYLCDKCKK
+1054 
-1063 KVSATKRFT
+1063 
-1072 IHRAPRVLTLA
+1072 
-1083 LKRFADFTGGKITKD
+1083 
-1098 VVYPELLNIRPYM
+1098 
-1111 SQTSGDPVMYGLY
+1111 
-1124 AVLVHSGYSSH
+1124 
-1135 AGHYYCYVKASDGQW
+1135 
-1150 YQMND
+1150 
-1155 NVVRPSN
+1155 
-1162 IKVVLN
+1162 
-1168 QQAYVLFYLRG
+1168 
-1179 QNLHLYEE
+1179 
-1187 FGENRQPAQ
+1187 
-1196 MTDILMVAI
+1196 
-1205 EALTA
+1205 
-1210 EDICDRQMGS
+1210 
-1220 RVLDTAMGDP
+1220 
-1230 ASWMTDVPK
+1230 
-1239 LMRYIYKNIEG
+1239 
-1250 VSTEPARHSLHSL
+1250 
-1263 LLLLTERC
+1263 
-1271 SREVVRSLLE
+1271 
-1281 ISPTCDSAALAMWE
+1281 
-1295 VMISMPGTLWSVL
+1295 
-1308 TELRSVLQDLQ
+1308 
-1319 LHKVFSCA
+1319 
-1327 MEDACISLLALLLR
+1327 
-1341 TDFGSEKF
+1341 
-1349 AVLYKPESFLR
+1349 
-1360 NPSWMMLSVVL
+1360 
-1371 ESLITLSK
+1371 
-1379 AHMMAR
+1379 
-1385 KILVLLPDIM
+1385 VLLPLM
-1395 ETMQDTNS
+1395 EDPDTC
-1403 DVKRKALLLFRNTMG
+1403 VKHLAFQTLYNLL
-1418 HLDREEAS
+1418 
-1426 PIALQLAEKLLP
+1426 I
-1438 LFDDESSLVREF
+1438 EF
-1450 SISLFRDVMDTVVGR
+1450 PRP
-1465 NKKMLRKTVKRVLV
+1465 K
-1479 PLFLRMNDQ
+1479 
-1488 SKSVAKASRD
+1488 
-1498 ALLDCAGFLGWRN
+1498 
-1511 LSTLVQTHQIH
+1511 
-1522 RIGECLLQQDKSR
+1522 
-1535 LEEQLCQSLLYVKDA
+1535 
-1550 QATVRLEAVRFTGL
+1550 
-1564 GARYLKNRSNK
+1564 
-1575 VEKLNEITKGSDRT
+1575 
-1589 PGRLGDGVPAPQK
+1589 
-1602 GLFPAGRLAMQ
+1602 
-1613 WQRVQR
+1613 QRWW
-1619 IGAGL
+1619 
-1624 LNLGNTCF
+1624 
-1632 LNATLQCLTYTPPLA
+1632 
-1647 NYLLS
+1647 LLS
-1652 REHSRTCHQS
+1652 CWICGSQRE
-1662 GFCMTCV
+1662 
-1669 MQNHVTQ
+1669 
-1676 AFANS
+1676 
-1681 GSVIKP
+1681 
-1687 VSLVRDLKKIAPHIR
+1687 
-1702 LGRQEDAHEFLR
+1702 
-1714 FTIDAMQKAC
+1714 
-1724 LPDCTELDRQTQAT
+1724 
-1738 TLIHQI
+1738 
-1744 FGGSLR
+1744 
-1750 SRVKCSMCKA
+1750 
-1760 VSDTFDPCLDLPVE
+1760 
-1774 ITVPGQ
+1774 
-1780 GQQAA
+1780 
-1785 NVEQAL
+1785 
-1791 ELFVKPDLLGGENA
+1791 
-1805 YLCDKCKKKV
+1805 
-1815 SATKRFT
+1815 
-1822 IHRAPRVLT
+1822 
-1831 LALKRFADFTGGKIT
+1831 
-1846 KDVGYPE
+1846 
-1853 LLNIR
+1853 
-1858 PYMSQTSG
+1858 
-1866 DPVMYGL
+1866 
-1873 YAVLVHSGYSSHAG
+1873 
-1887 HYYCYVKA
+1887 
-1895 SDGQWYQMNDNVVRP
+1895 
-1910 SNIKVVLNQ
+1910 
-1919 QAYVLF
+1919 
-1925 YLREDSSRV
+1925 
-1934 EDYLRQSLPY
+1934 
-1944 LQSPQEPLREA
+1944 
-1955 DVMFLGQNSRAVSLL
+1955 
-1970 PALRVVRQQKQG
+1970 
-1982 TDYFLHDS
+1982 
-1990 PK
+1990 